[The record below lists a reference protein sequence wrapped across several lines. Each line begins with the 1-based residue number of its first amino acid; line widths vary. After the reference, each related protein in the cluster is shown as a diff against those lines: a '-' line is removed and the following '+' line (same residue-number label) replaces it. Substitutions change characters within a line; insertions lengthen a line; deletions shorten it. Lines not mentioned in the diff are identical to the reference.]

1 MEARESVSLKRD
13 CAVISIPNGTHG
25 SLPAGA
31 HVRIMQ
37 RLGGSFTV
45 MDARGAMYRVD
56 AADAD
61 ALGVEA
67 PAGPQPAGDSEPFSE
82 QRVWA
87 TLKTIFDPE
96 IPVNI
101 VDLGLVYSCN
111 ITPLADGGH
120 RVEVKMSMTAPGC
133 GMGNV
138 IKADAESRLAR
149 LPGVREVRVE
159 VVLDPPWTPAR
170 MSPAAKLQLGL
181 DEDYGANSSP
191 LPVIR

>member
-13 CAVISIPNGTHG
+13 CAVISIPNGTRG

-37 RLGGSFTV
+37 RLGGSITV

-56 AADAD
+56 ATDAD
-61 ALGVEA
+61 ALGLEV
-67 PAGPQPAGDSEPFSE
+67 PATVQPSADGQPFSE
-82 QRVWA
+82 QQVWS

-101 VDLGLVYSCN
+101 VDLGLVYSCD
-111 ITPLADGGH
+111 ITPLAVGGH
-120 RVEVKMSMTAPGC
+120 RVDVKMSMTAPGC

-138 IKADAESRLAR
+138 IRADAESRIAR
-149 LPGVREVRVE
+149 LPGVSDVHVE

-181 DEDYGANSSP
+181 DEDYGTNSSQ